1 MLLPMATPI
10 VVSLLAQVHK
20 NNISKGLCISDFIQL
35 PSRESGWKLF
45 EYSVFDGFSVCTTL
59 A

>member
-1 MLLPMATPI
+1 MLLPTATPI

-20 NNISKGLCISDFIQL
+20 NNISKGLYISDFMQL
-35 PSRESGWKLF
+35 LSRKSGWKPF